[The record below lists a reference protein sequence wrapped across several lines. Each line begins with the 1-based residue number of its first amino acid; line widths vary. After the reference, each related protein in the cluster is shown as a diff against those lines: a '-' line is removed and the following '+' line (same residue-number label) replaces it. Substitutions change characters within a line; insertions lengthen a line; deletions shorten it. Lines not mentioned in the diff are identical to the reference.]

1 MRFRRGVI
9 TRVAIVASGLK
20 VGPAATRAANPYV
33 NATSTMVEFVSRNVV
48 LIKTTPA
55 ATSRADVSLTGFGNG
70 KRFDMRPSLPLY
82 PTNLV
87 RFYRSFRDLH
97 A

>member
-1 MRFRRGVI
+1 
-9 TRVAIVASGLK
+9 VAIVAIGLK
-20 VGPAATRAANPYV
+20 VGPAATRAAKPYV
-33 NATSTMVEFVSRNVV
+33 NTTRNRVEFVSRNAV

-55 ATSRADVSLTGFGNG
+55 ATNRADVSLTGFGNG

-87 RFYRSFRDLH
+87 RYYRGFRDLH